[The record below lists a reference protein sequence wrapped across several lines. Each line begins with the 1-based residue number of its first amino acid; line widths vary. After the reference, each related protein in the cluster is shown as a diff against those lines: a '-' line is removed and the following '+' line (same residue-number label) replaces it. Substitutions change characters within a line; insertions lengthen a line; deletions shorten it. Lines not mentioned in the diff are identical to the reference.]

1 MCIISFLDEG
11 YKNMNKNNNN
21 TGISIIPS
29 QKLGHN
35 ALTQQKMQ
43 IALNMKK
50 RTNRAHHD
58 SHTIDT
64 HTIYKESKKKKVQ
77 NNSQKKKKKRVAS
90 PKTTNKNNCSCLHIT
105 LVSCN

>member
-21 TGISIIPS
+21 TGISIVPS

-64 HTIYKESKKKKVQ
+64 HTIYKESKKKKSAEQ
-77 NNSQKKKKKRVAS
+77 QPEEEKKKGGK
-90 PKTTNKNNCSCLHIT
+90 P
-105 LVSCN
+105 